1 MSLYQQ
7 VNQFQQSR
15 NGSLIQQINQIK
27 EEYRQLKNCT
37 NPTGML
43 QNMLANSPNSQE
55 ILKYLKGA
63 GGNPQQAFLNMAQDK
78 GANPNDIIN
87 MLR

>member
-1 MSLYQQ
+1 
-7 VNQFQQSR
+7 
-15 NGSLIQQINQIK
+15 
-27 EEYRQLKNCT
+27 
-37 NPTGML
+37 ML